1 MTTTTITSAK
11 LRGNMAEALNDVSA
25 GNVLIVKRRGKPDI
39 ALVDTDLLEDY
50 LTVQNSRFIKKI
62 ARARRETK
70 FYTFEEVFGDTL

>member
-50 LTVQNSRFIKKI
+50 LTVQNPRFIRKVS
-62 ARARRETK
+62 RARRETK
-70 FYTFEEVFGDTL
+70 LYSFEEVFGDTL

>member
-1 MTTTTITSAK
+1 
-11 LRGNMAEALNDVSA
+11 MAEALNDVSA

>member
-70 FYTFEEVFGDTL
+70 LYSFEEVFGDTL